1 MIAFAQW
8 NRGWFVFRGGPLP
21 CRVAFLPMI
30 IKTSVVTYCRPRLSD
45 TCMRAQYH
53 ECLVVILFM
62 ANSWR
67 CSCGCHHP
75 KEAAESIMVDCI
87 DYFIGAVDLAL
98 RR

>member
-1 MIAFAQW
+1 
-8 NRGWFVFRGGPLP
+8 
-21 CRVAFLPMI
+21 
-30 IKTSVVTYCRPRLSD
+30 
-45 TCMRAQYH
+45 MRAQYH